1 MILGTEE
8 QIQEKINQTLVLI
21 KEEKNNDVR
30 LALYNY
36 IGNLY
41 SALSTIKGR
50 KVYPRK
56 DKIFGC
62 RENYKRFMKKTD
74 FLFDIYDDCFI
85 KYKDFHCDYFKDILL
100 STEELFVEMVN
111 ENIDY
116 RG

>member
-8 QIQEKINQTLVLI
+8 QIQEKINQTLMLI

-56 DKIFGC
+56 DKIFG
-62 RENYKRFMKKTD
+62 
-74 FLFDIYDDCFI
+74 
-85 KYKDFHCDYFKDILL
+85 
-100 STEELFVEMVN
+100 
-111 ENIDY
+111 
-116 RG
+116 